1 MAKKHVSDQILLTF
15 GNKIRKLRTKL
26 KVSQEELAYLA
37 GIHRTDMSSTERGER
52 NVAILNIVRIAKALK
67 VTPSELLSDLK

>member
-1 MAKKHVSDQILLTF
+1 MAKKHVSNQTLVVF

-37 GIHRTDMSSTERGER
+37 DIHRTYMSSTERGER
-52 NVAILNIVRIAKALK
+52 NVALLNIVKIAKALK